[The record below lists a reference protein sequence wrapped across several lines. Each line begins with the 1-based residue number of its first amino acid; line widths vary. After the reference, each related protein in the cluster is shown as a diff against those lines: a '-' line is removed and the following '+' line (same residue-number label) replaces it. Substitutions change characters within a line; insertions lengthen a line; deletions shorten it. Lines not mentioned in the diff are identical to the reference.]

1 LEWLEKK
8 AMRRRRQKNP
18 LLMRIVMISI
28 LIHII
33 ALPILAHFGTFKAIQ
48 EHFLDTRLVTL
59 PPPEAIKDKQAEKK
73 IQKVVHHLQK
83 AAKSKVASAASHA
96 HQASHKSNLNIP
108 KVIASA
114 GDQSG
119 NGDNAGNTVDAGGT
133 GAVGQVPTPNKTPG
147 DNSGEKKTAPEKT
160 AQAPSVPVKET
171 VHNTTEPHPAAPT
184 VVQPAPPPKPAP
196 PPTPIFSEA
205 QPVYSPQPDIPDSL
219 REEAMDKTCVA
230 LVTIQP
236 DGRPSDIQIVTSS
249 GNNDLDQLAIN
260 TARKWKFKPATEN
273 GAPVVSQVRLHIEF
287 EVE

>member
-1 LEWLEKK
+1 
-8 AMRRRRQKNP
+8 MRRRRQKNP

-28 LIHII
+28 LIHVIM
-33 ALPILAHFGTFKAIQ
+33 LPILAHFGTFKAIQ

-73 IQKVVHHLQK
+73 IQKVVHHQQK
-83 AAKSKVASAASHA
+83 AVKSKVASAAAHA

-119 NGDNAGNTVDAGGT
+119 NGGNSGNTVDAGGT
-133 GAVGQVPTPNKTPG
+133 GAVGQVPTQNKTPG
-147 DNSGEKKTAPEKT
+147 GNSGEKKTGPEKI
-160 AQAPSVPVKET
+160 AQAPSAPV
-171 VHNTTEPHPAAPT
+171 TEPVHKTIETPPASPK
-184 VVQPAPPPKPAP
+184 VVQPTPPPKAMPPPAP
-196 PPTPIFSEA
+196 VYSEA
-205 QPVYSPQPDIPDSL
+205 QPVFSPQPDIPDSL

-230 LVTIQP
+230 LVTIQS
-236 DGRPSDIQIVTSS
+236 DGKPSDIQVITSS

-273 GAPVVSQVRLHIEF
+273 GIPVVSQVRLHIEF